1 MSSSYFTPGAPG
13 GAEGQAAEPD
23 DGARARLEAAAVEL
37 TEQTPN
43 PAAAAAGVNAQ
54 LTERGPALPAE
65 SEYDALMDMLRKQAE
80 QIQALSGQVGNLKKA
95 ADEKAAETGGPPVL
109 RYAQAVADR
118 LAATAVAHP
127 DLGADH
133 FAHPLAAAEQ
143 LIAQARQLHTGEVSD
158 PAGVH
163 NAAARLERWITRTH
177 PRTSAKHVE
186 TLSTVADDLE
196 QVRDEADKVA
206 A

>member
-1 MSSSYFTPGAPG
+1 MPSSYFTPG

-23 DGARARLEAAAVEL
+23 DGARARLEAAAADL
-37 TEQTPN
+37 TTSTPN
-43 PAAAAAGVNAQ
+43 PAAAAADVNAQ

-65 SEYDALMDMLRKQAE
+65 SEYDQLMAVLKRQAE

-95 ADEKAAETGGPPVL
+95 ADEKAAETGGPPVI

-133 FAHPLAAAEQ
+133 FGHPLALADELVSAAKS
-143 LIAQARQLHTGEVSD
+143 AHSD
-158 PAGVH
+158 GADLGAVAS
-163 NAAARLERWITRTH
+163 AADRLERWITRTH

-196 QVRDEADKVA
+196 QVRDEADKLA